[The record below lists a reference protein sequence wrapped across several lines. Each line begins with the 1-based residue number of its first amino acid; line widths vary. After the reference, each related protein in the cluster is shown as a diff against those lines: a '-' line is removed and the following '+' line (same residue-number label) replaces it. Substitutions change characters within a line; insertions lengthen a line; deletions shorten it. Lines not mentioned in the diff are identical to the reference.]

1 MPEVNEE
8 TVLIL
13 SALLKKSLRS
23 ATWVHKLELVTT
35 CLEVY
40 LTPQK
45 SAWEACIL
53 QYSIF
58 STKIPHHQHLRIFFT
73 ESHKLGAVLELFSRC
88 ATCISLTCHKHLIT
102 TTHCT
107 MTRKLNAAGLLFTN
121 ASESKRMIRAS
132 CKTKHIFNGGIRFL
146 SHQWHLSTPN
156 QHRFY
161 NTCRVSEHTA
171 HHCFPSCLDGC
182 SDFTVCCPQ
191 YSFSLTPDLTHYC
204 SHYLLPYQPNL
215 TSSNKSSF
223 HKPVFLT
230 AEFNY
235 VLFVP
240 SMAYSTSS
248 SHFSNYFQEGG
259 YTSSRTH
266 RSVSSKE
273 IGT

>member
-23 ATWVHKLELVTT
+23 ATWVHNLELVTT

-58 STKIPHHQHLRIFFT
+58 STKISHHQHLRIFFT
-73 ESHKLGAVLELFSRC
+73 ESHKLGAVLELFSRR
-88 ATCISLTCHKHLIT
+88 AMCISLTCHKHLIT

-107 MTRKLNAAGLLFTN
+107 MTRKLNAASLLFTN
-121 ASESKRMIRAS
+121 ASESKRMIQAS

-156 QHRFY
+156 RHRFY
-161 NTCRVSEHTA
+161 NTCSFWA
-171 HHCFPSCLDGC
+171 HCTS
-182 SDFTVCCPQ
+182 
-191 YSFSLTPDLTHYC
+191 
-204 SHYLLPYQPNL
+204 LLPLLPWWVLWLYSLLSSIFLL
-215 TSSNKSSF
+215 T
-223 HKPVFLT
+223 
-230 AEFNY
+230 
-235 VLFVP
+235 
-240 SMAYSTSS
+240 YSTSNS
-248 SHFSNYFQEGG
+248 LLFPLLTPISTQFDF
-259 YTSSRTH
+259 
-266 RSVSSKE
+266 K
-273 IGT
+273 